1 MTARREPRRALIFAG
16 GGTGGHVFPLVAVAD
31 AVRALDPG
39 VELLFVGTE
48 RGLEARAVPERGYA
62 LELMRVLPLRGGGV
76 SGFVRG
82 VAQAARSL
90 PAGRAL
96 VRRVQPAA
104 VLSVGGYAA
113 GPVSLAAW
121 SLGVPLA
128 LLEPN
133 SVIGLANRLVAPL
146 AGRAYT
152 AFPEA
157 DRYFRRGRVLRAG
170 VPLRPGFEPAPY
182 RAPEGRVKLLVL
194 GGSQGARTLNEAV
207 PRAIAALGGQVEV
220 VHQCGRAH
228 AECVEKLYAELGSSS
243 ARVVPFI
250 DDMPRALADAELVI
264 GRSGAGAVSEICAVG
279 RPSLLVPYPY
289 AAGDHQRHNA
299 EALVRAGAAAS
310 VLDTEATPERLAGEI
325 ARLIAAP
332 ASLASMA
339 GAARV
344 EGRPDAARAIAL
356 DLLDFAG
363 LRASSAAPAGAASP
377 ANHDD
382 RTAPLRAEEAL

>member
-1 MTARREPRRALIFAG
+1 
-16 GGTGGHVFPLVAVAD
+16 VFPLVAVAD
-31 AVRALDPG
+31 AVRALHPG

-62 LELMRVLPLRGGGV
+62 LELMRVLPLRGAGV

-90 PAGRAL
+90 PAARAL

-152 AFPEA
+152 AFPQA

-170 VPLRPGFEPAPY
+170 VPLRPGFAPSPY
-182 RAPEGRVKLLVL
+182 RAPEGRLKLLVL

-207 PRAIAALGGQVEV
+207 PRAIAALGAKVEV

-228 AECVEKLYAELGSSS
+228 AERVEKLYAELGT
-243 ARVVPFI
+243 AHTRVVPFI
-250 DDMPRALADAELVI
+250 DDMPRAIAEAELVI
-264 GRSGAGAVSEICAVG
+264 GRSGAGALSEICAVG

-299 EALVRAGAAAS
+299 EALVRAGAAAC
-310 VLDTEATPERLAGEI
+310 VLDAQATPERLASEI
-325 ARLIAAP
+325 QRWISAP
-332 ASLASMA
+332 AALVDMA
-339 GAARV
+339 AAARAA
-344 EGRPDAARAIAL
+344 GRPDAARAIAL
-356 DLLDFAG
+356 DLLEFAG
-363 LRASSAAPAGAASP
+363 LRASSPAHAGAAPS
-377 ANHDD
+377 ASHDE
-382 RTAPLRAEEAL
+382 RTAPLCAEEAV

>member
-1 MTARREPRRALIFAG
+1 MSSREPRRTLIFAG

-113 GPVSLAAW
+113 GPVSLAGW

-170 VPLRPGFEPAPY
+170 VPLRPGFEPVPY
-182 RAPEGRVKLLVL
+182 RAPSGRVKLLVL

-207 PRAIAALGGQVEV
+207 PRAIATLGEKVEV

-228 AECVEKLYAELGSSS
+228 AERVEKLYAELGAAT

-250 DDMPRALADAELVI
+250 DDMPRAIAEAELVI

-289 AAGDHQRHNA
+289 AAGNHQRHNA

-310 VLDTEATPERLAGEI
+310 VLDAQATPERLAREI
-325 ARLIAAP
+325 ARLIADP
-332 ASLASMA
+332 AALAGMA
-339 GAARV
+339 SAARA
-344 EGRPDAARAIAL
+344 EGRPEAARAIAL
-356 DLLDFAG
+356 DLLEFAG
-363 LRASSAAPAGAASP
+363 LRAASLARAATAAPT
-377 ANHDD
+377 NVDE
-382 RTAPLRAEEAL
+382 RTLPLSAEKAV

>member
-1 MTARREPRRALIFAG
+1 MSSREPRRTLIFAG

-31 AVRALDPG
+31 AVRALDPS

-113 GPVSLAAW
+113 GPVSLAGW

-170 VPLRPGFEPAPY
+170 VPLRPGFEPLPY
-182 RAPEGRVKLLVL
+182 RAPSGRVKLLVL

-207 PRAIAALGGQVEV
+207 PRAIATLGEKVEV

-228 AECVEKLYAELGSSS
+228 AERVEKLYAELGAAT

-250 DDMPRALADAELVI
+250 DDMPRAIAEAELVI

-310 VLDTEATPERLAGEI
+310 VLDARATPERLASEI
-325 ARLIAAP
+325 ARLIADP
-332 ASLASMA
+332 AALAGMA
-339 GAARV
+339 SAARA
-344 EGRPDAARAIAL
+344 EGRPEAARAIAL
-356 DLLDFAG
+356 DLLEFAG
-363 LRASSAAPAGAASP
+363 LRAASLARAATSAPT
-377 ANHDD
+377 NTDE
-382 RTAPLRAEEAL
+382 RTLPLRAEKAV

>member
-1 MTARREPRRALIFAG
+1 
-16 GGTGGHVFPLVAVAD
+16 
-31 AVRALDPG
+31 
-39 VELLFVGTE
+39 
-48 RGLEARAVPERGYA
+48 
-62 LELMRVLPLRGGGV
+62 MRVLPLRGGGV

-113 GPVSLAAW
+113 GPVSLAGW

-170 VPLRPGFEPAPY
+170 VPLRPGFEPVPY
-182 RAPEGRVKLLVL
+182 RAPSGRVKLLVL

-207 PRAIAALGGQVEV
+207 PRAIATLGEKVEV

-228 AECVEKLYAELGSSS
+228 AERVEKLYVELGAAT

-250 DDMPRALADAELVI
+250 DDMPRAIAEAELVI

-310 VLDTEATPERLAGEI
+310 VLDAQATPERLAREI
-325 ARLIAAP
+325 ARLIADP
-332 ASLASMA
+332 AALAGMA
-339 GAARV
+339 SAARA
-344 EGRPDAARAIAL
+344 EGRPEAARAIAL
-356 DLLDFAG
+356 DLLEFAG
-363 LRASSAAPAGAASP
+363 LRAASLARAATAAPT
-377 ANHDD
+377 NVDE
-382 RTAPLRAEEAL
+382 RTLPLSAEKAV